1 MPNSSLALKNISKT
15 YMQGNKNL
23 KIIDGIS
30 INIESG
36 DFLAITG
43 PSGSGKTTLLN
54 IMGLLDIS
62 DKGSIT
68 LNNADITNIDSEK
81 KNNLRKNYYGFI
93 YQNFNLLENF
103 NAIENI
109 SLPLILLGIDKD
121 KAFTK
126 AYELMKLFNVHK
138 RAYHFPNTLS
148 GGEQQRIAISRALI
162 NSPEIIIADEPTGN
176 LDHENSNIVFKYLN
190 EYIESENMILILATH
205 NERWASKANKRIN
218 L

>member
-1 MPNSSLALKNISKT
+1 MPNSSLALKNISKN

-62 DKGSIT
+62 DKGSII
-68 LNNADITNIDSEK
+68 LNNTDITNIGSEK

-103 NAIENI
+103 N
-109 SLPLILLGIDKD
+109 
-121 KAFTK
+121 
-126 AYELMKLFNVHK
+126 V
-138 RAYHFPNTLS
+138 
-148 GGEQQRIAISRALI
+148 
-162 NSPEIIIADEPTGN
+162 
-176 LDHENSNIVFKYLN
+176 
-190 EYIESENMILILATH
+190 
-205 NERWASKANKRIN
+205 
-218 L
+218 